1 MRKAPWKALFAMAAA
16 LLAASLTAWPTQA
29 GEPRPE
35 AVVVRSGET
44 LREIAA
50 RYRLPPHVVVE
61 ANGLAG
67 QALYPGMRLVIP
79 KADTSDDRFVGRCTD
94 LARYTVRRGDTLP
107 ALAKAWE
114 VTVAEIKAANALVG
128 DAIWVGQALRRPC
141 PASLQATDHAEGSR
155 SPTPRCSPEY
165 VVRRGDTLA
174 GIADGCGVSV
184 QALKQVNGLKGD
196 RVLVGQSLRIPQ
208 PTALDN

>member
-1 MRKAPWKALFAMAAA
+1 MRQAPWKALFAMAAA
-16 LLAASLTAWPTQA
+16 LLAASLAAWPAQA

-79 KADTSDDRFVGRCTD
+79 KADASDDRFVSHCTD

-107 ALAKAWE
+107 ALAKAWG

-141 PASLQATDHAEGSR
+141 PASLQTTDHEEGSR
-155 SPTPRCSPEY
+155 SPAPRCSPEY

-174 GIADGCGVSV
+174 GIADSCGVSV
-184 QALKQVNGLKGD
+184 QALKQANDLKGD